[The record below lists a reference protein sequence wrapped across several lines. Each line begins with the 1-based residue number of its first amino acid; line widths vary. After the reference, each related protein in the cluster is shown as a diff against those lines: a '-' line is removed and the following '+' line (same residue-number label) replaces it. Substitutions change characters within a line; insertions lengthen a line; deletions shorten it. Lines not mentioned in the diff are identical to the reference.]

1 MADGF
6 AGDIVFGELVHE
18 FAGENE
24 IEEIVHVSHER
35 QICGVLP
42 GFAPES
48 REDLNIGQQRA
59 IAISKLRRSRC
70 GGAGSGVQRYDAQR
84 MLEFAAR
91 TLAGFRLSC
100 SGHET
105 LLCGCPMS

>member
-6 AGDIVFGELVHE
+6 AGDVVFGELVHE

-24 IEEIVHVSHER
+24 IEEIVHVSHEW

-42 GFAPES
+42 GFAPEN

-70 GGAGSGVQRYDAQR
+70 GGAGSRVQRYNAQR
-84 MLEFAAR
+84 MLDFTA
-91 TLAGFRLSC
+91 
-100 SGHET
+100 
-105 LLCGCPMS
+105 